1 MQQQEMLKQLCTL
14 GTPQARYRPHRTHCI
29 RSHLSL
35 AKSDTQRF
43 KGAKCSAVRRFK
55 HLNEP

>member
-14 GTPQARYRPHRTHCI
+14 GTPQGRYRPHRTHCI

-35 AKSDTQRF
+35 AKSDTQQF
-43 KGAKCSAVRRFK
+43 KGAKSVQLGD
-55 HLNEP
+55 LNI